1 MKDYIPAYVIIIILR
16 FVCPS
21 YLFVFNWSIANL
33 WYCVSTAK
41 WFNYTIHIFFQILFR
56 IDYYLASIY
65 V

>member
-1 MKDYIPAYVIIIILR
+1 MKDYIPAYVIIILR

-21 YLFVFNWSIANL
+21 YLFVFNWNIANL

-41 WFNYTIHIFFQILFR
+41 WFNYTHIFFSDSFR